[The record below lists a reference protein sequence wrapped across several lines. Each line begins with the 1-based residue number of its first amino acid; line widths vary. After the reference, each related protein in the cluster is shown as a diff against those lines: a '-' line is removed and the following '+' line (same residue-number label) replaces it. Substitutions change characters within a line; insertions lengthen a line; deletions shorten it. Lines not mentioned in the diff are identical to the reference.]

1 LLEKRWRLAIKQLTV
16 YCLPDTVDPSPY
28 ASEKLLPSAV
38 EVDDFAEL
46 YLVCPEQV
54 VPQAA
59 LGRNKSLEPVS
70 KSTDEE
76 GQLCS
81 VG

>member
-1 LLEKRWRLAIKQLTV
+1 V

-54 VPQAA
+54 VPQDA

>member
-1 LLEKRWRLAIKQLTV
+1 V

-28 ASEKLLPSAV
+28 AREKLRVLPSALD
-38 EVDDFAEL
+38 VDDFAGL
-46 YLVCPEQV
+46 YLMCPEQV
-54 VPQAA
+54 DPQDT

-70 KSTDEE
+70 KSTDGE

-81 VG
+81 SG

>member
-1 LLEKRWRLAIKQLTV
+1 V
-16 YCLPDTVDPSPY
+16 YSMPDTVDPSPY
-28 ASEKLLPSAV
+28 ASEKLLPSAL
-38 EVDDFAEL
+38 EVDDFAGL

-54 VPQAA
+54 DPQDE

-76 GQLCS
+76 GQICS
-81 VG
+81 SV